1 MPLIAAIVTIVVCG
15 LINLWSNRLTPRQ
28 KELKRLTKLY
38 NEGLISEEVYTKRRY
53 EIQMKY
59 FLKD

>member
-28 KELKRLTKLY
+28 KELKRLTKL
-38 NEGLISEEVYTKRRY
+38 
-53 EIQMKY
+53 
-59 FLKD
+59 